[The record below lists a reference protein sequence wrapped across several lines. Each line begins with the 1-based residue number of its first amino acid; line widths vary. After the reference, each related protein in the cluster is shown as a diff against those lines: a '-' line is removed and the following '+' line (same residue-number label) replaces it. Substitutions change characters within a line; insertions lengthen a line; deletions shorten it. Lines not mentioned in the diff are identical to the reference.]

1 MKKGSCLPNIF
12 SQVIYSGG
20 YSDGEPPLPIPNR
33 EAKPVIADGTAR
45 SGGRVGSR
53 RAWKESS
60 DERSSGDSF
69 SYLWVSCENI
79 RCTRHMA
86 MRVSLWTVLMTEPCL
101 SVSLFCRCPIYMSMR
116 VSLWA
121 VPVVDVC
128 LRVSLLCG
136 CPRHMAMRVS
146 LWTVHATELCLRV
159 SLFCC
164 LFPHRLFSLCD
175 FRSRLQSYVLA
186 CCQRFSTFAFRCG
199 FRPS

>member
-45 SGGRVGSR
+45 PGGRVGSR

-60 DERSSGDSF
+60 DEKSSGDSF
-69 SYLWVSCENI
+69 SCLQVSCENI

-86 MRVSLWTVLMTEPCL
+86 MRVSLWSVLMTGPCL

-136 CPRHMAMRVS
+136 CPRHMSTQVS
-146 LWTVHATELCLRV
+146 LRPVPVAGPRSENDV
-159 SLFCC
+159 
-164 LFPHRLFSLCD
+164 FPCGTAVR
-175 FRSRLQSYVLA
+175 A
-186 CCQRFSTFAFRCG
+186 C
-199 FRPS
+199 